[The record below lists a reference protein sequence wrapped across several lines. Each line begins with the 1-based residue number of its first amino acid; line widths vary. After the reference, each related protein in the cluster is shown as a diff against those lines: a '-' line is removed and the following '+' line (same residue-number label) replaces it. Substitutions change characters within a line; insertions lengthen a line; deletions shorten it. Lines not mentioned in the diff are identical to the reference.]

1 MLKKAWDCSKRK
13 IVFSKESRKEDREL
27 WLPGEGEGKWKIG
40 NEFLLVSKIS
50 KRSCAKRDGS
60 RNETFPIEFP
70 PWSSCGIRVIS
81 KNQASRAHT
90 MLVSFLSIF
99 PCSQILSVQFEIRLT
114 IPYRIKIDIFRWI
127 YIYTY
132 MWRLLHIYVRVEH
145 HWIDTLSRI

>member
-99 PCSQILSVQFEIRLT
+99 PYSQILSVQFEIRLT
-114 IPYRIKIDIFRWI
+114 IPCRIKIDIFRWI
-127 YIYTY
+127 YIY
-132 MWRLLHIYVRVEH
+132 MWRLLHIYVRVEY